1 MSIAFK
7 SSAAVAV
14 LTTIA
19 WMPPAEAQVVNGGF
33 ETGTFAGWTQTGDTS
48 FSGVDAAA
56 ARSGAFGAF
65 FGPTAVGGI
74 SQSFATVASAS
85 YQVSFSLAL
94 PDSAQPNSFA
104 WTWNGVSQSPLLTNS
119 APFGFTNFSA
129 LLSATGPVSTIAFAF
144 SNPQS
149 FYFLDNVSVTAIPEP
164 PEVALMAAGLIVMLR
179 TFKRRGAV
187 KTIKTRSPTFDI
199 GSGGTIAGRFA
210 FATFGSP
217 ATRGP
222 FCASLPESCARTL
235 RRRAPGAIGTRASA
249 ASR

>member
-1 MSIAFK
+1 MSITFK
-7 SSAAVAV
+7 ASAAVAV

-19 WMPPAEAQVVNGGF
+19 WMPHAEAQVVNGGF

-56 ARSGAFGAF
+56 ARSGSFGAF

-74 SQSFATVASAS
+74 SQSFATVASTP

-179 TFKRRGAV
+179 TFKRRSAV
-187 KTIKTRSPTFDI
+187 KTIKNRI
-199 GSGGTIAGRFA
+199 GHV
-210 FATFGSP
+210 
-217 ATRGP
+217 
-222 FCASLPESCARTL
+222 
-235 RRRAPGAIGTRASA
+235 
-249 ASR
+249 